1 MNTMMEKIVPD
12 LKFLTKEELLNL
24 CDEAQKPTT
33 LGKLAAI
40 SLQSIVSILDKQATD
55 FYNEAVYYGNERKK
69 WFLFKIIAAIICMI
83 FCPKFPV
90 SHIFFWIN
98 LGFLAVGFICENYTK
113 KLFFS
118 YKDKHSKIF
127 EILVMMNKA
136 INNGDTQAS
145 S

>member
-1 MNTMMEKIVPD
+1 MMEKIVPD
-12 LKFLTKEELLNL
+12 LKFLTKEDLLNL
-24 CDEAQKPTT
+24 CDEAQKPTA

-40 SLQSIVSILDKQATD
+40 SLQSIVTILDKKATD
-55 FYNEAVYYGNERKK
+55 FYNEAVYYSGERRK
-69 WFLFKIIAAIICMI
+69 WFLFKLAAAILCII
-83 FCPKFPV
+83 FCPKIPV
-90 SHIFFWIN
+90 SHILFWIN
-98 LGFLAVGFICENYTK
+98 LLFLVVGFIGVNYTK